1 MNYRNSEMRL
11 DQIINYFNEQK
22 INLIPP
28 FQRGRVWSP
37 KLRRG
42 LIKNI
47 VQGKPI
53 PAIFLYKEE
62 SGSRYSYNILD
73 GKQRLESLILFVGDQ
88 RPDLLIKNWRDYF
101 FGTGKND
108 GNFWIELSGKK
119 SKFKDLGEEVV
130 RDFRE
135 YAIPTIEISLND
147 DSSLDEVISLFVDI
161 NQFGVKVNRF
171 DIVKAMGKNNK
182 LLSDVFDILA
192 LKQKRR
198 QDTFY
203 RQQSN
208 EFTSVL
214 RRLQVVDN
222 LTDPNSR
229 VDRMW
234 ERLLEI
240 VLFLRNRKHQPPTQ
254 ILKSFIRGGS
264 DRSQSQITKK
274 ELAALRKVFRFLRSV
289 YRVNGVSK
297 SRLATDQTYF
307 YTMITTIIDAD
318 LLEKYMPD
326 NLKKK
331 LSSFANIIDGKTKT
345 PASLLGTIKKFKE
358 LSTKQTTHPG
368 RRTDRQTQFLK
379 AIGEL

>member
-1 MNYRNSEMRL
+1 MRL